1 MYHFREYAD
10 AGGLVSYGID
20 PADVY
25 RQVGV
30 YAGRLLKGAKPAELP
45 VMQASKFEFIINLR
59 TAKTLGLEVPLG
71 LTAARRSDNANT
83 RAVAARGRLQT
94 SRDPISNQA
103 CEVMRAEG

>member
-83 RAVAARGRLQT
+83 RAVAARG
-94 SRDPISNQA
+94 NQA